1 MSPLAAPG
9 AAGPSSPDPA
19 SGRLCAVE
27 GPRFRTQTGNPRQRR
42 TRAEAPYVF
51 VALQCA
57 APQDAG
63 ARICLGGSDEL
74 TLGRGVSLEAT
85 SEERT
90 LHLKVPDGLI
100 SGRHARI
107 SRVLNEWVLE
117 DVGSRNGT
125 FLEGKTITRAPL
137 SDGAIFLAGQTYFVF
152 RSSLPQA
159 PHLVG
164 LQALQGQPP
173 GLLTLLPSVAG
184 DFEKLAVAARSETKL
199 PVLVQGETGTGKE
212 VLATA
217 IHQLSGRPGPFV
229 AVNCGALPATLVE
242 SELFGYRKG
251 AFTSALEDRPGLI
264 RSADKGTLLLDEI
277 GDLPMPAQAAL
288 LRVLQEEEVTP
299 VGGTKPVKI
308 DLRVIAATHRDLK
321 ALVEQEKFRRDL
333 YTRLSG
339 FTLTSPALR
348 ERREDLGLLVA
359 SLLKRIAPG
368 RELKLTPEAGRVL
381 LDHTWPG
388 NVRELEKCLSGAAV
402 FAREDLIDVDDLP
415 AGIREPEAQPA
426 PPPPSALSDEDRQ
439 RREQVISLLRE
450 HAGNVTSVA
459 KSMGKARTQVQ
470 RWLRRYAIDPLQYRR

>member
-1 MSPLAAPG
+1 
-9 AAGPSSPDPA
+9 
-19 SGRLCAVE
+19 VE

-42 TRAEAPYVF
+42 TRTDAPYLF

-57 APQDAG
+57 APLDAG
-63 ARICLGGSDEL
+63 ARFCLGGADEV
-74 TLGRGVSLEAT
+74 TLGRGAQLEAVP
-85 SEERT
+85 EERT
-90 LHLKVPDGLI
+90 VHLKVPDGLV
-100 SGRHARI
+100 SGRHARL
-107 SRVLNEWVLE
+107 SRVFGDWVLE

-125 FLEGKTITRAPL
+125 FLDGRTIAKAPL
-137 SDGAIFLAGQTYFVF
+137 ADGALFQAGQTFFVF

-159 PHLVG
+159 ANVVG
-164 LQALQGQPP
+164 LQALEGQSP
-173 GLLTLLPSVAG
+173 GLVTLLPSVAG
-184 DFEKLAVAARSETKL
+184 EFAKLAVAARSETKL
-199 PVLVQGETGTGKE
+199 PLLLQGETGTGKE
-212 VLATA
+212 LVATA

-264 RSADKGTLLLDEI
+264 RSADRGTLLLDEI
-277 GDLPMPAQAAL
+277 GDLPLPAQAAL

-299 VGGTKPVKI
+299 VGGTRPVKI

-339 FTLTSPALR
+339 FTLSLPPLR
-348 ERREDLGLLVA
+348 ERREDLGLLIA

-368 RELKLTPEAGRVL
+368 RPLKLTPEAGHVL
-381 LDHTWPG
+381 LGHSWPG
-388 NVRELEKCLSGAAV
+388 NVRELEKCLAGAAV
-402 FAREDLIDVDDLP
+402 FAREDLIDVDELP
-415 AGIREPEAQPA
+415 AALREPGPPRTPA
-426 PPPPSALSDEDRQ
+426 PPAALPEEDRL

-450 HAGNVTSVA
+450 HGGNVTSVA

-470 RWLRRYAIDPLQYRR
+470 RWLRRYSIDPLQYRR